1 MDNDA
6 TEIVD
11 TMVKI
16 SRQVPAAPAEEQP
29 AGDDDDIGANPMDE
43 FNDDE
48 GTTTQPVQQAQV
60 SAWIQQTLRSSR
72 QAQAMQQRS
81 VSLQMQASLAQ
92 PGFLK
97 YMHQQLPPA
106 CSNHFQEMPSHSPL
120 RDNQ

>member
-43 FNDDE
+43 SDDDE

-60 SAWIQQTLRSSR
+60 SAWIQ
-72 QAQAMQQRS
+72 
-81 VSLQMQASLAQ
+81 
-92 PGFLK
+92 
-97 YMHQQLPPA
+97 
-106 CSNHFQEMPSHSPL
+106 
-120 RDNQ
+120 